1 MATKETTAPE
11 STTPVLMKYAYWPEE
26 DVRVDAGQ
34 VIELPLSQAKALIAA
49 GKAERADAFPG
60 EK

>member
-1 MATKETTAPE
+1 MATKET
-11 STTPVLMKYAYWPEE
+11 TTPVLMKYAYWPEE

-49 GKAERADAFPG
+49 GKAERADPFPG
-60 EK
+60 A